1 MIEGLQRKWKS
12 NSLKIWNEEPE
23 GTKAKRRKYT

>member
-12 NSLKIWNEEPE
+12 NSLKIWNEEPKE
-23 GTKAKRRKYT
+23 ENT